1 MLVKRHMEANHD
13 PEKILKAK
21 EKRLTKMRS
30 TITSYFRPAKAH
42 KKEEKKRGSC
52 FANSGCCEKSCE
64 H

>member
-30 TITSYFRPAKAH
+30 TIPTKQ
-42 KKEEKKRGSC
+42 
-52 FANSGCCEKSCE
+52 
-64 H
+64 